1 MPDPVRVTTDI
12 FKGGFNIISLS
23 GAKLATIKWDE

>member
-12 FKGGFNIISLS
+12 VKDGFNINFLS